1 MAEVSGVPCP
11 PTLGCQTTNQFQNA
25 GRLEI
30 SGLQGEARWTPGAF
44 RAAGNYTYARP
55 REPDRDLRVGDIA
68 SHRVNL
74 LGGFSAGKL
83 DVEMRLNWVLG
94 RVTGK
99 GTTVDRN
106 PYTEIP
112 DYAIVGGAV
121 SYRRLVP
128 GVDLQLSV
136 ENLFDSL
143 YYDPSL
149 RNPSGFPIAA
159 RIPQPGRVVYLQLR
173 VAR

>member
-1 MAEVSGVPCP
+1 
-11 PTLGCQTTNQFQNA
+11 
-25 GRLEI
+25 
-30 SGLQGEARWTPGAF
+30 
-44 RAAGNYTYARP
+44 
-55 REPDRDLRVGDIA
+55 
-68 SHRVNL
+68 
-74 LGGFSAGKL
+74 
-83 DVEMRLNWVLG
+83 MRLNWVLG

-112 DYAIVGGAV
+112 DYAVLGGAV
-121 SYRRLVP
+121 TYRRLVP

-159 RIPQPGRVVYLQLR
+159 RIPQPGRTVYLQLR
-173 VAR
+173 AAR